1 MTGGT
6 VSEVQVPVVRE
17 TSRYCMTSQGLT
29 VPKKGLSEPTG
40 ICTAVLNTVLGLAVL
55 NTVLGLEYYSC
66 TIGLLHVRLI

>member
-6 VSEVQVPVVRE
+6 VSEEQVPVVRE
-17 TSRYCMTSQGLT
+17 TSRYCMTSKGLT
-29 VPKKGLSEPTG
+29 VPTG